1 MYCIIINALESSL
14 DNNIIIL
21 INGNVINVIV
31 MNVINLNDITNY
43 LFI

>member
-21 INGNVINVIV
+21 INGVSTNSNAI
-31 MNVINLNDITNY
+31 INLYN
-43 LFI
+43 